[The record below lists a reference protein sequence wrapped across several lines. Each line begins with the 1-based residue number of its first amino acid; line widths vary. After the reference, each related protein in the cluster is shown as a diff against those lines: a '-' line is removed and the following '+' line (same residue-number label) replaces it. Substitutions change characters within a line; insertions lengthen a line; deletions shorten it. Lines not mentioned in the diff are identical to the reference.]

1 MSFKLIH
8 QHCFI
13 SGNLFKETFWSVSGI
28 ILQIFFHENFMNHK
42 MSLHVFLDIYKLC
55 FLFLVSPTYSF
66 CIDMTTSL
74 VQRGGSMGQLWLAV
88 MDWRFR
94 TWIFILIPVMGS
106 FYKNTCVNAKV
117 WMSFSPSDKENY
129 FSILLPYIV

>member
-13 SGNLFKETFWSVSGI
+13 SGNLFKETFCSVSGN
-28 ILQIFFHENFMNHK
+28 ILQIFFHKNFINHK

-55 FLFLVSPTYSF
+55 FLFFGITYLFLLHRHDYKFS
-66 CIDMTTSL
+66 TE
-74 VQRGGSMGQLWLAV
+74 R
-88 MDWRFR
+88 RFYGATMIGCNGLKIHR

-106 FYKNTCVNAKV
+106 FCKNTCVNPKV
-117 WMSFSPSDKENY
+117 
-129 FSILLPYIV
+129 